1 MNKVLNKFSRYTRE
15 FKYNLKLA
23 YPVMIGMLGHIF
35 VQFIDNVMVGQLGT
49 AELAAISLG
58 NSFVFIAM
66 SIGIGF
72 SQAITPLIAEADG
85 AKKDKVISSIFEHS
99 FMICLIL
106 GLILFTIVFLNRN
119 LLYSMNQPI
128 EVVELASPYLFWVSF
143 SLISI
148 VTFQSFRQFADGL
161 SFTKAAMY
169 STLLG
174 NVINVILNFFL
185 IFGLWIFPKLGVE
198 GAAIGTLISRIC
210 MLIFIVVYLKLHKKL
225 SKYIKRFF
233 PSKVQI
239 KRVKKIIYLGLPS
252 ALHSFFEVA
261 FFISAVWMSGII
273 GKNSQAANQ
282 IALNLA
288 SMTYMVALGVGVAAM
303 IRVGNQRG
311 MMNFIKL
318 REVALSTLLLII
330 IVDILFCI
338 IFLIFND
345 YLPLLYLDPNNANN
359 LTDVNEVIQIA
370 SRLLI
375 IAGVFQLF
383 DGIQAV
389 VLGAL
394 RGMQDVN
401 IPAFIIFLSYGL
413 IGFPTSYFL
422 GFYTSLSVVGIWIG
436 LMTGLFSSSLFL
448 FLRFNYLSKKTIRL
462 ND

>member
-1 MNKVLNKFSRYTRE
+1 MNYILSKFSTYTRE
-15 FKYNLKLA
+15 FKYNIKLA
-23 YPVMIGMLGHIF
+23 YPVMIGMLGHTF
-35 VQFIDNVMVGQLGT
+35 VQFVDNVMVGQLGT

-58 NSFVFIAM
+58 NSFVFIGM

-85 AKKDKVISSIFEHS
+85 AKNDKDISGIFEHS
-99 FMICLIL
+99 FLICIIL
-106 GLILFTIVFLNRN
+106 GIVLFLLVFLNRN
-119 LLYSMNQPI
+119 LLYSMNQPV

-161 SFTKAAMY
+161 SFTRAAMY
-169 STLLG
+169 STLVG
-174 NVINVILNFFL
+174 NTINVILNFVL
-185 IFGLWIFPKLGVE
+185 IFGFWIFPKLGVE
-198 GAAIGTLISRIC
+198 GAAIGTLISRLC
-210 MLIFIVVYLKLHKKL
+210 MLTFIIFYLKLHKKL

-233 PSKVQI
+233 PTKVEI
-239 KRVKKIIYLGLPS
+239 DRVKKILYLGLPS

-261 FFISAVWMSGII
+261 FFISAVWMSGFI

-282 IALNLA
+282 IALNLS

-303 IRVGNQRG
+303 IRVGNQKG
-311 MMNFIKL
+311 MMNFRKL
-318 REVALSTLLLII
+318 REVAISTLLLII
-330 IVDILFCI
+330 IIDFFFCL

-345 YLPLLYLDPNNANN
+345 LLPLLYLDPSNPSN
-359 LTDVNEVIQIA
+359 LNDVNEVLTIA
-370 SRLLI
+370 SKLLI
-375 IAGVFQLF
+375 VAGVFQLF

-401 IPAFIIFLSYGL
+401 KPAIIIFFSYGIL
-413 IGFPTSYFL
+413 GFPISYFL
-422 GFYTSLSVVGIWIG
+422 GFHTSLAIVGIWIG
-436 LMTGLFSSSLFL
+436 LLSGLFFSSLFL
-448 FLRFNYLSKKTIRL
+448 FLRFNYLSKKIILL